1 MDEIWVIGRYSLL
14 LLRKKDNSY
23 LFVMFK
29 EKRKIFEFFFLMFEN
44 YLKLIKVK
52 MICELNKKK
61 NEINIK
67 LYIDVYFVLII

>member
-1 MDEIWVIGRYSLL
+1 MKFGLL
-14 LLRKKDNSY
+14 EDIVYCCWEKKDNSY
-23 LFVMFK
+23 LFVIFK

-52 MICELNKKK
+52 MICELNKK

>member
-1 MDEIWVIGRYSLL
+1 
-14 LLRKKDNSY
+14 
-23 LFVMFK
+23 MFK

-52 MICELNKKK
+52 MICELNKK

>member
-14 LLRKKDNSY
+14 LLRKKKDNSY

-29 EKRKIFEFFFLMFEN
+29 EKRKIFDFFFLMFEN

-52 MICELNKKK
+52 MICELNKK